1 MTNKLR
7 IYEFA
12 KLLEIQNK
20 DLMDILS
27 KLNIEHKNHMS
38 ALEENDINLVLEY
51 ILQEKEKEHAEK
63 RREKLPSHKEDRSGE
78 RQTKAHDEKKH
89 IRHGEKP
96 SHPYDKRT
104 EQKLPQKSPQEVR
117 QKFDRERRERH
128 PDAVQKESGIKPES
142 KDRKAAFN
150 EQKVIELFPQEPE
163 KKQVAK
169 PKYEVA
175 KEQKIEKRYQD
186 KAAAKQKTEKAT
198 KHKKQL
204 FHVDE
209 LSQEEVTVDREEL
222 DKIDKEVEATLLE
235 EEYLQEKHVRRGRKE
250 KLKKKSKEQK
260 EVLKL
265 QTKTVQEDKKEEI
278 IKIPEKITVGE
289 FANLID
295 KPAAEVIKKLI
306 MLGVMANINQ
316 EIDFDVASLIA
327 EDYGFKVEKEIIK
340 SEEEIL
346 LEDQE
351 DPPESLQ
358 PRPPVVVVMGHV
370 DHGKTS
376 LLDAIRKT
384 NVTEKEAGGITQHI
398 GASVVEVNGRKI
410 TFLDTPGHEAF
421 TAMRARGAQVTDIAV
436 LVVAADDGVM
446 PQTVE
451 AINHAKAANVTI
463 IVAINKI
470 DKPEANP
477 ERVKQQLSEYGLIPE
492 EWGGDT
498 VFVNV
503 SAKKKIGIDH
513 LLEMIL
519 LVADLLELK
528 ANPNRPARGR
538 VIEAKLDKGRGPVA
552 TVLVQ
557 KGTLKVG
564 DYVVVGNTWGKVR
577 AMIDDK
583 GQRIKEA
590 GPSMPVEI
598 LGLEDVPTAGD
609 ELICVK
615 DEKTAKTVAQIRQDK
630 LKEEKMQQ
638 TKISLDELFERIQK
652 GQLKELRVIIK
663 ADVQGSVEA
672 LKSAIERLSN
682 DKVTVKVIHAAVG
695 AITESDVTLAS
706 ASDAIIIGFNVRPEV
721 GAMSLAEK
729 EKVDIRMYRI
739 IYDVIND
746 IEAAMKGLLEPV
758 YKEVIIGH
766 AEVRQIFK
774 SSSVGTIAGCY
785 VLDGKIT
792 RTSNARIIRDGV
804 VVYEGKL
811 ASLKRFKDDVREVAA
826 GYECGM
832 TFEKFNDIK
841 EGDIVEA
848 YEMQKVES

>member
-12 KLLEIQNK
+12 KLLDMQNK
-20 DLMDILS
+20 DLMDVLN

-51 ILQEKEKEHAEK
+51 ILQEKDKQQAERRAERRNVSKDQQVQEKRQKIEDRKPRKFDEKPRHERKVEEKEKSRQLRDERQK
-63 RREKLPSHKEDRSGE
+63 EERYKKEDKPVKSGA
-78 RQTKAHDEKKH
+78 R
-89 IRHGEKP
+89 
-96 SHPYDKRT
+96 DKTTVQESRKT
-104 EQKLPQKSPQEVR
+104 IEIEPKQEV
-117 QKFDRERRERH
+117 
-128 PDAVQKESGIKPES
+128 
-142 KDRKAAFN
+142 
-150 EQKVIELFPQEPE
+150 E
-163 KKQVAK
+163 KKQVSK

-175 KEQKIEKRYQD
+175 KEQKIEKKFQD
-186 KAAAKQKTEKAT
+186 KAQAKQKQEKAP
-198 KHKKQL
+198 KHKKQT
-204 FHVDE
+204 FAIEEEHH
-209 LSQEEVTVDREEL
+209 EEVILGREELEKVDRE
-222 DKIDKEVEATLLE
+222 VEDTLLE

-265 QTKTVQEDKKEEI
+265 QTKPAQEEKKEEV
-278 IKIPEKITVGE
+278 IKIPEKIVVGE
-289 FANLID
+289 FANLIG
-295 KPAAEVIKKLI
+295 KPAAEIIKKLI

-316 EIDFDVASLIA
+316 EIDFDIASLIA

-340 SEEEIL
+340 TEEEIL

-351 DPPESLQ
+351 DPSESLV

-398 GASVVEVNGRKI
+398 GASVVEINGRKI

-519 LVADLLELK
+519 LVADLMELK

-552 TVLVQ
+552 TVLIQ

-564 DYVVVGNTWGKVR
+564 DYVVVGNTWGRIR
-577 AMIDDK
+577 AMMDDK

-598 LGLEDVPTAGD
+598 LGLEDVPIAGD
-609 ELICVK
+609 ELVCVK
-615 DEKTAKTVAQIRQDK
+615 DEKTAKTVAQIRQEK
-630 LKEEKMQQ
+630 LKEEKMQS

-672 LKSAIERLSN
+672 LKSAVERLSN

-729 EKVDIRMYRI
+729 EKVDVRMYRI

-758 YKEVIIGH
+758 YKEVVIGH

-774 SSSVGTIAGCY
+774 SSAVGTIAGCY

-792 RTSNARIIRDGV
+792 RTANARIIRDGV

-848 YEMQKVES
+848 YEMQKVEN

>member
-12 KLLEIQNK
+12 KLLEMQNK
-20 DLMDILS
+20 DLMDLLN

-51 ILQEKEKEHAEK
+51 ILQEKDKQQAERRAERRPVSKDMQVQEK
-63 RREKLPSHKEDRSGE
+63 RQKLEDRKPRKFDEKPRHERKGEERERGRQLRDERQKDERYKKED
-78 RQTKAHDEKKH
+78 KAA
-89 IRHGEKP
+89 
-96 SHPYDKRT
+96 
-104 EQKLPQKSPQEVR
+104 KSEARNKTAVQESRKTAEISLQQEV
-117 QKFDRERRERH
+117 
-128 PDAVQKESGIKPES
+128 
-142 KDRKAAFN
+142 
-150 EQKVIELFPQEPE
+150 E
-163 KKQVAK
+163 KKQVSK
-169 PKYEVA
+169 PKYEVS
-175 KEQKIEKRYQD
+175 KEQKIEKKFQD
-186 KAAAKQKTEKAT
+186 KAQTKQKQEKAP
-198 KHKKQL
+198 KHRKQA
-204 FHVDE
+204 FAIEEEHH
-209 LSQEEVTVDREEL
+209 EEVILDREEL
-222 DKIDKEVEATLLE
+222 EKVDREVEDTLLE

-265 QTKTVQEDKKEEI
+265 QTKPAQEEKKEEV
-278 IKIPEKITVGE
+278 IKIPEKIVVGE
-289 FANLID
+289 FANLIG
-295 KPAAEVIKKLI
+295 KPATEIIKKLI

-340 SEEEIL
+340 TEEEIL

-351 DPPESLQ
+351 DPPESLV

-519 LVADLLELK
+519 LVADLMELK

-552 TVLVQ
+552 TVLIQ

-564 DYVVVGNTWGKVR
+564 DYVVVGNTWGRVR
-577 AMIDDK
+577 AMMDDK

-598 LGLEDVPTAGD
+598 LGLEDVPVAGD
-609 ELICVK
+609 ELVCVK
-615 DEKTAKTVAQIRQDK
+615 DERTAKTVAQIRQEK
-630 LKEEKMQQ
+630 LKEEKMQS

-672 LKSAIERLSN
+672 LKSAVERLSN

-729 EKVDIRMYRI
+729 EKVDVRMYRI

-758 YKEVIIGH
+758 YKEVVIGH

-774 SSSVGTIAGCY
+774 SSAVGTIAGCY

-792 RTSNARIIRDGV
+792 RTANARIIRDGV

-848 YEMQKVES
+848 YEMQKVEN

>member
-1 MTNKLR
+1 MGNKKLLCGGVGMSNKLR

-12 KLLEIQNK
+12 KLLDMQNK
-20 DLMDILS
+20 DLMDVLN

-51 ILQEKEKEHAEK
+51 ILQEKDKQ
-63 RREKLPSHKEDRSGE
+63 
-78 RQTKAHDEKKH
+78 QT
-89 IRHGEKP
+89 
-96 SHPYDKRT
+96 
-104 EQKLPQKSPQEVR
+104 
-117 QKFDRERRERH
+117 
-128 PDAVQKESGIKPES
+128 
-142 KDRKAAFN
+142 DRKAERRPISKEPQVQEKRQKPEDRKPRRFDEKPRHERKPEGK
-150 EQKVIELFPQEPE
+150 EQGKQQRPVKQPIAKVESVKRETDEGGRKITDVVLQQEVE
-163 KKQVAK
+163 KKQISK

-175 KEQKIEKRYQD
+175 KEQKIEKKFQD
-186 KAAAKQKTEKAT
+186 KSQAKQKQEKAP
-198 KHKKQL
+198 KHRKQV
-204 FHVDE
+204 FAV
-209 LSQEEVTVDREEL
+209 EEEHHDVLLDREEL
-222 DKIDKEVEATLLE
+222 EKVDREVEDTLLE
-235 EEYLQEKHVRRGRKE
+235 EEYLQEKHIRRGRKE

-265 QTKTVQEDKKEEI
+265 QTKTSQEKKEEV
-278 IKIPEKITVGE
+278 IKIPDKIVVGE
-289 FANLID
+289 FANLIG
-295 KPAAEVIKKLI
+295 KPAAEIIKKLI
-306 MLGVMANINQ
+306 MLGIMANINQ

-340 SEEEIL
+340 TEEEIL

-351 DPPESLQ
+351 DPPESLV

-398 GASVVEVNGRKI
+398 GASVVEINGRKI

-519 LVADLLELK
+519 LVADLMELK

-552 TVLVQ
+552 TVLIQ

-564 DYVVVGNTWGKVR
+564 DYVVVGNTWGRVR
-577 AMIDDK
+577 AMMDDK

-598 LGLEDVPTAGD
+598 LGLEDVPVAGD
-609 ELICVK
+609 ELVCVK
-615 DEKTAKTVAQIRQDK
+615 DEKTAKTVAQIRQEK
-630 LKEEKMQQ
+630 LKEEKMQS

-672 LKSAIERLSN
+672 LKSAVERLSN

-729 EKVDIRMYRI
+729 EKVDVRMYRI

-758 YKEVIIGH
+758 YKEVVIGH
-766 AEVRQIFK
+766 AEIRQIFK
-774 SSSVGTIAGCY
+774 SSAVGTIAGCY

-792 RTSNARIIRDGV
+792 RTANARIIRDGV

-848 YEMQKVES
+848 YEMQKVEN

>member
-12 KLLEIQNK
+12 KLLDMQNK
-20 DLMDILS
+20 DLMDVLN

-51 ILQEKEKEHAEK
+51 ILQEKDKQQAERRAERRPISKEPQMQEK
-63 RREKLPSHKEDRSGE
+63 RQKPDVRKSRRFDEKPRHERKAEEKSRQLRDETQKDERYKKED
-78 RQTKAHDEKKH
+78 
-89 IRHGEKP
+89 KP
-96 SHPYDKRT
+96 AKSESRDKT
-104 EQKLPQKSPQEVR
+104 
-117 QKFDRERRERH
+117 
-128 PDAVQKESGIKPES
+128 AVQES
-142 KDRKAAFN
+142 RKI
-150 EQKVIELFPQEPE
+150 IEIDFKSEVE
-163 KKQVAK
+163 KKQVSK

-175 KEQKIEKRYQD
+175 KEQKIEKKFQD
-186 KAAAKQKTEKAT
+186 KAQAKQKQERTP
-198 KHKKQL
+198 KHRKQA
-204 FHVDE
+204 FAV
-209 LSQEEVTVDREEL
+209 EEDHHEMPLDREEL
-222 DKIDKEVEATLLE
+222 EKVDREVENTLLE

-265 QTKTVQEDKKEEI
+265 QTKQAQDEKKEEL
-278 IKIPEKITVGE
+278 IKIPEKIVVGE
-289 FANLID
+289 FANLIG
-295 KPAAEVIKKLI
+295 KPAAEIIKKLI

-316 EIDFDVASLIA
+316 EIDFDIASLIA

-340 SEEEIL
+340 TEEEIL

-351 DPPESLQ
+351 DPPESLV

-398 GASVVEVNGRKI
+398 GASVVEVNGRRI

-446 PQTVE
+446 PQTIE

-519 LVADLLELK
+519 LVADLMELK

-552 TVLVQ
+552 TVLIQ

-564 DYVVVGNTWGKVR
+564 DYVVVGNTWGRIR
-577 AMIDDK
+577 AMMDDK

-598 LGLEDVPTAGD
+598 LGLEDVPIAGD
-609 ELICVK
+609 ELVCVK
-615 DEKTAKTVAQIRQDK
+615 DEKTAKTVAQIRQEK
-630 LKEEKMQQ
+630 LKEEKMQS

-672 LKSAIERLSN
+672 LKSAVERLSN

-729 EKVDIRMYRI
+729 EKVDVRMYRI

-758 YKEVIIGH
+758 YKEVVIGH

-774 SSSVGTIAGCY
+774 SSAVGTIAGCY

-792 RTSNARIIRDGV
+792 RTANARIIRDGV
-804 VVYEGKL
+804 VVYEGRL

-848 YEMQKVES
+848 YEMQKVEN

>member
-1 MTNKLR
+1 MGNKKLLCGGAGMSNKLR

-12 KLLEIQNK
+12 KLLDMQNK
-20 DLMDILS
+20 DLMDVLN

-51 ILQEKEKEHAEK
+51 ILQEKDKQQAERRRISKEPQVQEKK
-63 RREKLPSHKEDRSGE
+63 QKPEDRKPK
-78 RQTKAHDEKKH
+78 RFDEK
-89 IRHGEKP
+89 P
-96 SHPYDKRT
+96 
-104 EQKLPQKSPQEVR
+104 
-117 QKFDRERRERH
+117 RRERK
-128 PDAVQKESGIKPES
+128 VEEKEQGKQQKPVKQPIAKVEGVKRET
-142 KDRKAAFN
+142 DEGGRKITDVVL
-150 EQKVIELFPQEPE
+150 QQEVE
-163 KKQVAK
+163 KKQISK

-175 KEQKIEKRYQD
+175 KEQKIEKKFQD
-186 KAAAKQKTEKAT
+186 KAQAKQKQEKAP
-198 KHKKQL
+198 KHRKKV
-204 FHVDE
+204 FTV
-209 LSQEEVTVDREEL
+209 EEEHHDVLLDREEL
-222 DKIDKEVEATLLE
+222 EKVDREVEDTLLE
-235 EEYLQEKHVRRGRKE
+235 EEYLEEKHIRRGRKE

-265 QTKTVQEDKKEEI
+265 QTKISQEEKKEEI
-278 IKIPEKITVGE
+278 IKIPDKIVVGE
-289 FANLID
+289 FANLIG
-295 KPAAEVIKKLI
+295 KPAAEIIKKLI
-306 MLGVMANINQ
+306 MLGIMANINQ

-327 EDYGFKVEKEIIK
+327 EDYGFKVEREIIK
-340 SEEEIL
+340 TEEEIL

-351 DPPESLQ
+351 DPPESLV

-398 GASVVEVNGRKI
+398 GASVVEINGRKI

-519 LVADLLELK
+519 LVADLMELK

-552 TVLVQ
+552 TVLIQ

-577 AMIDDK
+577 AMMDDK

-598 LGLEDVPTAGD
+598 LGLEDVPVAGD
-609 ELICVK
+609 ELVCVK
-615 DEKTAKTVAQIRQDK
+615 DEKTAKTVAQIRQEK
-630 LKEEKMQQ
+630 LKEEKMQS

-672 LKSAIERLSN
+672 LKSAVERLSN

-721 GAMSLAEK
+721 GAISLAEK
-729 EKVDIRMYRI
+729 EKVDVRMYRI

-758 YKEVIIGH
+758 YKEVVIGH
-766 AEVRQIFK
+766 AEIRQIFK
-774 SSSVGTIAGCY
+774 SSAVGTIAGCY

-792 RTSNARIIRDGV
+792 RTANARIIRDGV

-848 YEMQKVES
+848 YEMQQVEN

>member
-12 KLLEIQNK
+12 KLLDMQNK
-20 DLMDILS
+20 DLMDVLN

-51 ILQEKEKEHAEK
+51 ILQEKDKQQAERRAERKTVSKEQQMQEKRQKPEDRKPRKFDERPRHERKVEEKERSRQLRDERQK
-63 RREKLPSHKEDRSGE
+63 DERYKKED
-78 RQTKAHDEKKH
+78 KAAKSEA
-89 IRHGEKP
+89 R
-96 SHPYDKRT
+96 DKTAVQESRKT
-104 EQKLPQKSPQEVR
+104 VEIELKQEV
-117 QKFDRERRERH
+117 
-128 PDAVQKESGIKPES
+128 
-142 KDRKAAFN
+142 
-150 EQKVIELFPQEPE
+150 E
-163 KKQVAK
+163 KKQVSK

-175 KEQKIEKRYQD
+175 KEQKIEKKFQD
-186 KAAAKQKTEKAT
+186 KAQAKQKQEKAP
-198 KHKKQL
+198 KHRKQA
-204 FHVDE
+204 FAIEEEHH
-209 LSQEEVTVDREEL
+209 EEVILDREEL
-222 DKIDKEVEATLLE
+222 EKVDREVEDALLE

-265 QTKTVQEDKKEEI
+265 QTKPAQEEKKEEV
-278 IKIPEKITVGE
+278 IKIPEKIVVGE
-289 FANLID
+289 FANLIG
-295 KPAAEVIKKLI
+295 KPAPEIIKKLI

-327 EDYGFKVEKEIIK
+327 EDYGFKVEKEIVK
-340 SEEEIL
+340 TEEEIL

-351 DPPESLQ
+351 DPPESLV

-446 PQTVE
+446 PQTIE

-519 LVADLLELK
+519 LVADLMELK

-552 TVLVQ
+552 TVLIQ

-564 DYVVVGNTWGKVR
+564 DYVVVGNTWGRIR
-577 AMIDDK
+577 AMMDDK

-598 LGLEDVPTAGD
+598 LGLEDVPIAGD
-609 ELICVK
+609 ELVCVK
-615 DEKTAKTVAQIRQDK
+615 DEKTAKTVAQIRQEK
-630 LKEEKMQQ
+630 LKEEKMQS

-672 LKSAIERLSN
+672 LKSAVERLSN

-729 EKVDIRMYRI
+729 EKVDVRMYRI

-758 YKEVIIGH
+758 YKEVVIGH

-774 SSSVGTIAGCY
+774 SSAVGTIAGCY

-792 RTSNARIIRDGV
+792 RTANARIIRDGV

-848 YEMQKVES
+848 YEMQKVEN

>member
-1 MTNKLR
+1 MSNKLR

-12 KLLEIQNK
+12 KLLDMQNK
-20 DLMDILS
+20 DLMDVLN

-51 ILQEKEKEHAEK
+51 ILQEKDKQQAERRRISKEPQVQEKK
-63 RREKLPSHKEDRSGE
+63 QKPEDRKPK
-78 RQTKAHDEKKH
+78 RFDEK
-89 IRHGEKP
+89 P
-96 SHPYDKRT
+96 
-104 EQKLPQKSPQEVR
+104 
-117 QKFDRERRERH
+117 RRERK
-128 PDAVQKESGIKPES
+128 VEEKEQGKQQKPVKQPIAKVEGVKRET
-142 KDRKAAFN
+142 DEGGRKITDVVL
-150 EQKVIELFPQEPE
+150 QQEVE
-163 KKQVAK
+163 KKQISK

-175 KEQKIEKRYQD
+175 KEQKIEKKFQD
-186 KAAAKQKTEKAT
+186 KAQAKQKQEKAP
-198 KHKKQL
+198 KHRKKV
-204 FHVDE
+204 FTV
-209 LSQEEVTVDREEL
+209 EEEHHDVLLDREEL
-222 DKIDKEVEATLLE
+222 EKVDREVEDTLLE
-235 EEYLQEKHVRRGRKE
+235 EEYLEEKHIRRGRKE

-265 QTKTVQEDKKEEI
+265 QTKISQEEKKEEI
-278 IKIPEKITVGE
+278 IKIPDKIVVGE
-289 FANLID
+289 FANLIG
-295 KPAAEVIKKLI
+295 KPAAEIIKKLI
-306 MLGVMANINQ
+306 MLGIMANINQ

-327 EDYGFKVEKEIIK
+327 EDYGFKVEREIIK
-340 SEEEIL
+340 TEEEIL

-351 DPPESLQ
+351 DPPESLV

-398 GASVVEVNGRKI
+398 GASVVEINGRKI

-519 LVADLLELK
+519 LVADLMELK

-552 TVLVQ
+552 TVLIQ

-577 AMIDDK
+577 AMMDDK

-598 LGLEDVPTAGD
+598 LGLEDVPVAGD
-609 ELICVK
+609 ELVCVK
-615 DEKTAKTVAQIRQDK
+615 DEKTAKTVAQIRQEK
-630 LKEEKMQQ
+630 LKEEKMQS

-672 LKSAIERLSN
+672 LKSAVERLSN

-721 GAMSLAEK
+721 GAISLAEK
-729 EKVDIRMYRI
+729 EKVDVRMYRI

-758 YKEVIIGH
+758 YKEVVIGH
-766 AEVRQIFK
+766 AEIRQIFK
-774 SSSVGTIAGCY
+774 SSAVGTIAGCY

-792 RTSNARIIRDGV
+792 RTANARIIRDGV

-848 YEMQKVES
+848 YEMQQVEN

>member
-12 KLLEIQNK
+12 KLLDMQNK
-20 DLMDILS
+20 DLMEVLN

-51 ILQEKEKEHAEK
+51 ILQEK
-63 RREKLPSHKEDRSGE
+63 
-78 RQTKAHDEKKH
+78 
-89 IRHGEKP
+89 
-96 SHPYDKRT
+96 DK
-104 EQKLPQKSPQEVR
+104 QQA
-117 QKFDRERRERH
+117 ERRRISKE
-128 PDAVQKESGIKPES
+128 PQVQ
-142 KDRKAAFN
+142 
-150 EQKVIELFPQEPE
+150 E
-163 KKQVAK
+163 KKQKLEDRKTKRFDEKPCRERKVEEKEQGKQQKPVKQPIAKVEGVKRETDEGGRKITNVVLQQEVEKKQISK

-175 KEQKIEKRYQD
+175 KEQKIEKKFQD
-186 KAAAKQKTEKAT
+186 KVQAKQKQEKAP
-198 KHKKQL
+198 KHRKQA
-204 FHVDE
+204 FAV
-209 LSQEEVTVDREEL
+209 EEEHHEMILDREEL
-222 DKIDKEVEATLLE
+222 EKVDREVENTLLE
-235 EEYLQEKHVRRGRKE
+235 EEYLQEKHIRRGRKE

-265 QTKTVQEDKKEEI
+265 QTKTPQEEKKEEV
-278 IKIPEKITVGE
+278 IKIPEKIVVGE
-289 FANLID
+289 FANLIG
-295 KPAAEVIKKLI
+295 KPAAEIIKKLI

-340 SEEEIL
+340 TEEEIL

-351 DPPESLQ
+351 DPPESLV

-398 GASVVEVNGRKI
+398 GASVVEINGRKI

-446 PQTVE
+446 PQTIE

-498 VFVNV
+498 VFVDV

-519 LVADLLELK
+519 LVADLMELK

-552 TVLVQ
+552 TVLIQ

-564 DYVVVGNTWGKVR
+564 DYIVVGNTWGRVR

-598 LGLEDVPTAGD
+598 LGLEDVPVAGD
-609 ELICVK
+609 ELVCVK
-615 DEKTAKTVAQIRQDK
+615 DEKTAKTVAQIRQEK
-630 LKEEKMQQ
+630 LKEEKMQS

-672 LKSAIERLSN
+672 LKSAVERLSN

-721 GAMSLAEK
+721 GAISLAEK
-729 EKVDIRMYRI
+729 EKVDVRMYRI

-758 YKEVIIGH
+758 YKEVVIGH
-766 AEVRQIFK
+766 AEIRQIFK
-774 SSSVGTIAGCY
+774 SSTVGTIAGCY

-792 RTSNARIIRDGV
+792 RTANARIIRDGV

-848 YEMQKVES
+848 YEMQKVEN